1 MSKNI
6 SFLPVS
12 LLGTDEFGK
21 LKNRYQ
27 PLLII
32 VKSPKLD
39 NYISFSVLLVGCL
52 DQLSFNKSKS
62 LIVIFQNPCF

>member
-12 LLGTDEFGK
+12 LLGTDEFDK

-39 NYISFSVLLVGCL
+39 NYISFSVLLVGCV
-52 DQLSFNKSKS
+52 DQFK
-62 LIVIFQNPCF
+62 